1 MAKTRKKGPL
11 FTPVDK
17 VNIGWFFRK
26 YLRPKLGWL
35 GLIFV
40 LILAQGVVYQQFL
53 AMTEEGLRVIFDSG
67 TIRELLIICAMV
79 FGLFTF
85 RAVTSYVVPRVSAI
99 VANDAIY
106 QMRRDLIARLMRLD
120 LAFFERTPSS
130 EVILRLYRQADQL
143 GLFIGQSTV
152 NAARDA
158 LTVIIVSAWLIWQQ
172 PFLFGVSILV
182 MPVIIGIMLVTS
194 HFVKKFQQSAEDSFG
209 AYIND
214 IEEMTGGMR
223 TVKIAGQEEVEQA
236 RLTEATGLIKRL
248 LIRLQTAQAV
258 VMPTLDMASAI
269 VYMLV
274 IGIGGYIVLDPA
286 YDVDGADI
294 VTFLLGLVIVFDPAR
309 RVAQF
314 FVTLQ
319 ANLILLGSIRD
330 YYTLEPTIKDAP
342 DATDDFD
349 PRGDLVFEDVT
360 FGYSDDQPLFHGLNL
375 TLTGGK
381 TTAIVGS
388 TGSGKTTILS
398 LLARLYEVQGGAITL
413 DGKDIRSLKVRALR
427 NSFSVV
433 AQDIVI
439 FNKSI
444 WENIRYI
451 RPDATEDEI
460 WEAAENAE
468 IADLIR
474 RRGDAPVGPKGAQ
487 LSGGQKQRIAIA
499 RAFLRDAPIVILDE
513 ATSAL
518 DQQTEDRITRALAR
532 LGDGKTTITV
542 AHRMSTVKA
551 ADQIYVLESGKLV
564 EQGTHATLIAQG
576 GLYATMFTAQRDGFD
591 REKAD
596 D

>member
-1 MAKTRKKGPL
+1 MAKAARKGPL
-11 FTPVDK
+11 FTPKDK
-17 VNIGWFFRK
+17 VNITWFFRK

-35 GLIFV
+35 SLIFV
-40 LILAQGVVYQQFL
+40 LIVAQGVVYQQFL
-53 AMTEEGLRVIFDSG
+53 SMTESGLRVIFEQG

-79 FGLFTF
+79 FALFAF

-106 QMRRDLIARLMRLD
+106 QLRRDLIARLMRLD
-120 LAFFERTPSS
+120 LSFFEKTPSG
-130 EVILRLYRQADQL
+130 EIILRLYRQADQL
-143 GLFIGQSTV
+143 GIFIGQGTV

-158 LTVIIVSAWLIWQQ
+158 LTVIIVSAWLVWQQ
-172 PFLFGVSILV
+172 AFLFGVSILV
-182 MPVIIGIMLVTS
+182 MPVIIVVMIITS

-248 LIRLQTAQAV
+248 LIRLQTAQAIV
-258 VMPTLDMASAI
+258 LPTLDMASAI

-342 DATDDFD
+342 DATDVFD
-349 PRGDLVFEDVT
+349 PQGDLIFDDVT
-360 FGYSDDQPLFHGLNL
+360 FSYSDDQPLFDRLSL
-375 TLTGGK
+375 AIKGGQ

-398 LLARLYEVQGGAITL
+398 LLARLYEVQGGGITL

-451 RPDATEDEI
+451 RPEATETEI

-499 RAFLRDAPIVILDE
+499 RAFLRSAPIVILDE

-532 LGDGKTTITV
+532 LGQGKTTITV

-551 ADQIYVLESGKLV
+551 ADQIYVLEGGKLV
-564 EQGTHATLIAQG
+564 EQGTHDTLIADG

-591 REKAD
+591 RAKPND
-596 D
+596 